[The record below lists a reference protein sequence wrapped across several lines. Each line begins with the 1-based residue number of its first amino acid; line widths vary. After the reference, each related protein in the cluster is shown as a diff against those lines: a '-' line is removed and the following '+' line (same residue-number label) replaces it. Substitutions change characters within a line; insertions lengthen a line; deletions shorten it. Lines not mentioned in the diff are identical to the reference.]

1 MKRECLITDINR
13 NIILFY
19 SIEVYNTNKLF
30 LSIYI
35 MNKKKKRRISN
46 QLNLNET
53 RIQYTNYYLYYL
65 HLYIKYRR
73 NLISKFLVVHHR
85 IEKRSN
91 WRAKIKNSKKTS
103 ERKTSCIV
111 QRAYLPPIIS
121 HWRRDITPF

>member
-1 MKRECLITDINR
+1 MKCECLITDINR

-19 SIEVYNTNKLF
+19 SIEVYNMNKLF

-35 MNKKKKRRISN
+35 MNEKKKKRRISN

-65 HLYIKYRR
+65 HLYVKCQR

-85 IEKRSN
+85 IEKKSN
-91 WRAKIKNSKKTS
+91 
-103 ERKTSCIV
+103 
-111 QRAYLPPIIS
+111 
-121 HWRRDITPF
+121 